1 MGWWNDPQILRL
13 LAILLALAGIVLLV
27 VLSRRSGTVAAA
39 EAALRQAQ
47 AETQAAG
54 LRAAEATARLEGQV
68 QRLAELG
75 AERDELRRALG
86 ETRQQA
92 ETLARDL
99 AQLREREEGQAL
111 RLSEIGDERD
121 GLRDAVKAAH
131 ERVAML
137 ERELGKANTRQDT
150 DAERIAELESER
162 VTLRRDLD
170 EARATLA
177 AQERELA
184 EIRLAAAKDREAA
197 ERDLSML
204 RELREEMTGQFRL
217 MADESLRRQGADL
230 EKTHTERLAALLT
243 PFREQVQGFQ
253 TELQARNKIVDEER
267 AMLREQIEGLHRRS
281 EEIGRDAVALTRA
294 LKGEKQRQGAWGEM
308 ILERVLEGS
317 GLERGT
323 HYDTQESWRAE
334 DGKLWRPDVIVRLPR
349 KKVLVID
356 SKVSL
361 NDYERAV
368 NAEVPEERDAALKR
382 HVAAIRTHV
391 MTLSEKGYQ
400 QIDNSSVDYVL
411 MFIPIEGAFSEALR
425 VDAELGLYA
434 LNRRI
439 VLATPTTLMPMLRT
453 VDHIWTVERRETNA
467 MEIAERAGRLYDKL
481 ALFVDAMEDVGKS
494 LDSASRAHNQAMDR
508 LTRGSGNV
516 IGQVEKLRVLGAR
529 AQKRIALD
537 HDADQTSEIRLLE
550 AGE

>member
-1 MGWWNDPQILRL
+1 MAWFNDPGVLG
-13 LAILLALAGIVLLV
+13 LLALLLA
-27 VLSRRSGTVAAA
+27 VAAA
-39 EAALRQAQ
+39 ALLAAFVRRAGQLAAARAEA
-47 AETQAAG
+47 QAAG
-54 LRAAEATARLEGQV
+54 LRAAEALARLEGQV
-68 QRLAELG
+68 QRLAELA
-75 AERDELRRALG
+75 AERDAARLAAEQARA
-86 ETRQQA
+86 QA
-92 ETLARDL
+92 ESLAREQ
-99 AQLREREEGQAL
+99 AQMREREEGQAL
-111 RLSEIGDERD
+111 RLVELGDERD
-121 GLRDAVKAAH
+121 GLHDALAAAR
-131 ERVAML
+131 ERVAGL
-137 ERELGKANTRQDT
+137 ERDLGAARTQGEGAAARL
-150 DAERIAELESER
+150 AELEAER
-162 VTLRRDLD
+162 GGLRGALD
-170 EARATLA
+170 ETRALLA
-177 AQERELA
+177 KRERELA
-184 EIRLAAAKDREAA
+184 EVRLAAAKDREAA
-197 ERDLSML
+197 EHNLTLL

-230 EKTHTERLAALLT
+230 EKTHAERLSALLT

-368 NAEVPEERDAALKR
+368 NAEMPEERDAALKR

-391 MTLSEKGYQ
+391 TTLSEKGYQ
-400 QIDNSSVDYVL
+400 QIDNASVDYVL

-453 VDHIWTVERRETNA
+453 VDHIWTVERRESNA
-467 MEIAERAGRLYDKL
+467 MEIADRAGKLYDKL
-481 ALFVDAMEDVGKS
+481 ALFVDAMEDVGRS
-494 LDSASRAHNQAMDR
+494 LDTASRAHNQAMDR

-537 HDADQTSEIRLLE
+537 HDADQTVEVRLLE

>member
-1 MGWWNDPQILRL
+1 MWNDLGVMWL
-13 LAILLALAGIVLLV
+13 LVVLLALAGIGLAALLA
-27 VLSRRSGTVAAA
+27 RRAGVVAAA
-39 EAALRQAQ
+39 QSALREAQ
-47 AETQAAG
+47 AEAQGAG
-54 LRAAEATARLEGQV
+54 LRAAEATARLEAQV

-75 AERDELRRALG
+75 AERDGLRAALDGARA
-86 ETRQQA
+86 QA
-92 ETLARDL
+92 ESLSRDL

-111 RLSEIGDERD
+111 RLIEIGDDRD
-121 GLRDAVKAAH
+121 GLRDALHAAQD
-131 ERVAML
+131 RVAAL
-137 ERELGKANTRQDT
+137 ERELGKAATRQDA
-150 DAERIAELESER
+150 DAARLAELEAER
-162 VTLRRDLD
+162 ATLRRDLD
-170 EARATLA
+170 EARGTLA

-197 ERDLSML
+197 ERDLGLL

-230 EKTHTERLAALLT
+230 EKAHTERLAALLT

-368 NAEVPEERDAALKR
+368 NAEAPEDRDAALKR
-382 HVAAIRTHV
+382 HVAAIRAHV
-391 MTLSEKGYQ
+391 ATLSEKGYQ
-400 QIDNSSVDYVL
+400 QIDNASVDYVL
-411 MFIPIEGAFSEALR
+411 MFIPVEGAFSEALR

-453 VDHIWTVERRETNA
+453 VDHIWAVERRETNA
-467 MEIAERAGRLYDKL
+467 MEIADRAGKLYDKL
-481 ALFVDAMEDVGKS
+481 ALFVDAMVDIGRS
-494 LDSASRAHNQAMDR
+494 LDTASRAHNQAMDR
-508 LTRGSGNV
+508 LTRGAGNV
-516 IGQVEKLRVLGAR
+516 VGQVEKLRALGAR

-537 HDADQTSEIRLLE
+537 HDAEGPVEVRLLE

>member
-1 MGWWNDPQILRL
+1 MGNDLGVMWL
-13 LAILLALAGIVLLV
+13 LVPLLALAVIALLV
-27 VLSRRSGTVAAA
+27 LLSRRAAAVAAA

-47 AETQAAG
+47 AEAQAAG
-54 LRAAEATARLEGQV
+54 LRAAEATARLEPQV
-68 QRLAELG
+68 QRLAEL
-75 AERDELRRALG
+75 ATERDTLRAVLD
-86 ETRQQA
+86 QA
-92 ETLARDL
+92 RVQSESLSRDL

-121 GLRDAVKAAH
+121 GLRDALQAAH
-131 ERVAML
+131 DRVTVL
-137 ERELGKANTRQDT
+137 ERELGKAATRQDT
-150 DAERIAELESER
+150 DSTRLSELEAERA
-162 VTLRRDLD
+162 TLRRDLD
-170 EARATLA
+170 AARETLA

-184 EIRLAAAKDREAA
+184 ETRLAAAKDREAA
-197 ERDLSML
+197 ERDLTLL

-230 EKTHTERLAALLT
+230 EKTHAERLSALLT

-253 TELQARNKIVDEER
+253 TELQARNKVVDEER
-267 AMLREQIEGLHRRS
+267 AMLREQIDGLHRRS

-368 NAEVPEERDAALKR
+368 NADLPEERDAALKR
-382 HVAAIRTHV
+382 HVSAIRTHV
-391 MTLSEKGYQ
+391 TTLSEKGYQ

-453 VDHIWTVERRETNA
+453 VDHIWTVERRESNA
-467 MEIAERAGRLYDKL
+467 MEIADRAGKLYDKL
-481 ALFVDAMEDVGKS
+481 ALFVDAMEDVGRS
-494 LDSASRAHNQAMDR
+494 LDTASRAHNQAMDR

-537 HDADQTSEIRLLE
+537 HDADTTAEVRLLE

>member
-1 MGWWNDPQILRL
+1 MWNDPQLLRL
-13 LAILLALAGIVLLV
+13 LAILLALAGIVLAVL
-27 VLSRRSGTVAAA
+27 LSRRSAAVTGAETALREARA
-39 EAALRQAQ
+39 EA
-47 AETQAAG
+47 QAAG

-68 QRLAELG
+68 HRLTELG
-75 AERDELRRALG
+75 TERDDLRDAVDQAR
-86 ETRQQA
+86 TQA

-99 AQLREREEGQAL
+99 AQLREREGGHAL
-111 RLSEIGDERD
+111 RLAEIGDERD
-121 GLRDAVKAAH
+121 GLRDAVQGAH
-131 ERVAML
+131 DRVATL
-137 ERELGKANTRQDT
+137 ERELGKAATRL
-150 DAERIAELESER
+150 DADRARIAELEGER
-162 VTLRRDLD
+162 GILRRDLD

-197 ERDLSML
+197 ERDLTLL
-204 RELREEMTGQFRL
+204 RDLREEMTGQFRL

-230 EKTHTERLAALLT
+230 EKTHSERLAAMLT

-267 AMLREQIEGLHRRS
+267 AMLREQIDGLHRRS

-368 NAEVPEERDAALKR
+368 NAEMPEERDAALKR
-382 HVAAIRTHV
+382 HVTAIRTHV
-391 MTLSEKGYQ
+391 TTLSEKGYQ
-400 QIDNSSVDYVL
+400 QIDNASVDYVL

-453 VDHIWTVERRETNA
+453 VDHIWTVERRESNA
-467 MEIAERAGRLYDKL
+467 MEIADRAGKLYDKL
-481 ALFVDAMEDVGKS
+481 ALFVDAMEDVGRC
-494 LDSASRAHNQAMDR
+494 LDGASRAHNQAMDR

-516 IGQVEKLRVLGAR
+516 VGQVEKLRLLGAR

-537 HDADQTSEIRLLE
+537 HDAEQTAEVRLLE